1 MKTEKII
8 DLCDQ
13 DAIIHSQ
20 AKEIP
25 MTQRPNI
32 PDTQF
37 YSEGHTYSIT
47 TSLITNFWRT
57 AKFDEIISTQFSIE
71 CNIKELVLYKQLKQ
85 MINEKFGS
93 VTGSFVD
100 DRNFYLTAP
109 GDFLVIVKNDNYRT
123 GSVGIASFV
132 FELYGNEHDTV
143 EIQNKI
149 QDLLKTEKLVKISWY
164 YKTARGNDC
173 ASLHVT
179 GLNQTL
185 HDEFYP
191 WLPNGVDEFIKSYYT
206 SSASVLVMYGP
217 PGTGKTSFL
226 RHLLLSQSINAMVT
240 YDDRVLKDD
249 AFFVNYLTDDEH
261 NALIVE
267 DADLFLAPREDGDN
281 DMMSKFLN
289 VSDGLI
295 KIMNKKMIFTTNI
308 NQVTKIDPALLRP
321 GRCFGAVEFRELTS
335 KEAQAAA
342 AVAGLEH
349 KDWNSQN
356 TWSLAQIFTQT
367 GASSP
372 KFKMGFG

>member
-1 MKTEKII
+1 
-8 DLCDQ
+8 
-13 DAIIHSQ
+13 
-20 AKEIP
+20 
-25 MTQRPNI
+25 MTQRPKI
-32 PDTQF
+32 PETQF
-37 YSEGHTYSIT
+37 YTEGFSYGII
-47 TSLITNFWRT
+47 TSLISNFWQT
-57 AKFDEIISTQFSIE
+57 AKFDEIVSAECSIE
-71 CNIKELVLYKQLKQ
+71 CNLKELVLYNQLKRMLGDKYGQ
-85 MINEKFGS
+85 VS
-93 VTGSFVD
+93 GSFID
-100 DRNFYLTAP
+100 DRNFYVSSE
-109 GDFLVIVKNDNYRT
+109 GNFLIIVKNDNYRAS
-123 GSVGIASFV
+123 SVGISSFV
-132 FELYGNEHDTV
+132 FQMFGSE
-143 EIQNKI
+143 
-149 QDLLKTEKLVKISWY
+149 QDVTSVQTQIEDALKTEKLIKISWY
-164 YKTARGNDC
+164 YKTNRGNDS

-191 WLPNGVDEFIKSYYT
+191 WLPKGVNNFIQDYF
-206 SSASVLVMYGP
+206 ASPAAVLVLYGP

-295 KIMNKKMIFTTNI
+295 KITNKKMIFTTNI

-335 KEAQAAA
+335 AEAACAAG
-342 AVAGLEH
+342 VAGLVDQ
-349 KDWNSQN
+349 DWSTQDN
-356 TWSLAQIFTQT
+356 WSLAQIFTQMD
-367 GASSP
+367 ASSP
-372 KFKMGFG
+372 KFKMGFMGFS